1 MREER
6 WQGKLLNNRWEDDD
20 LNTGCFD
27 WLSRWKTAPSHTIAD
42 VHELYQQ
49 LLPTK
54 LYHYKK
60 TRANSN
66 PDVQCR
72 LCGKTSES
80 VSHILEGCSALAQTR
95 YLARHNAALKILYFE
110 MQRIVGWFRL
120 LHLDIHQQCQSPCM
134 KTRTRQPCGTFLC
147 MRKTP
152 K

>member
-1 MREER
+1 MNIFENCTDSDVGITWDGKNSEKKFLKSEARAAQQTKGEEEMREER

-54 LYHYKK
+54 LYHHKK
-60 TRANSN
+60 TRTNSN

-72 LCGKTSES
+72 LCGKTTES
-80 VSHILEGCSALAQTR
+80 ISYLSRLQRFGSDKVSRQT
-95 YLARHNAALKILYFE
+95 
-110 MQRIVGWFRL
+110 
-120 LHLDIHQQCQSPCM
+120 
-134 KTRTRQPCGTFLC
+134 
-147 MRKTP
+147 
-152 K
+152 